1 MCEKKINIYK
11 VLGTCRG
18 TCGGIIFMGTCGG
31 IIFMNLVMVLFL
43 YNQFNNIHSIFIHNS
58 VFDH

>member
-11 VLGTCRG
+11 VLGTCG
-18 TCGGIIFMGTCGG
+18 GTCGG

-58 VFDH
+58 GFDH